1 MNSYRA
7 GILVLI
13 AAFIGVLAYLGNR
26 YLNIKEQE
34 SGAVYGVAYTAS
46 DTCHDPQ
53 TGKMFDYFVSSD
65 SANMRSEAGLS
76 GSVIGVLPQNTY
88 VLKLDE
94 QTVQPDPSKT
104 TTRKEIL
111 FTTAT
116 SSFTLPVNRVVT
128 IIDPET
134 EGTGMVRVAYTH
146 PEMGLL
152 EARVPSDTLD
162 LKREPSVWY
171 KIRIY
176 EGEEGWI
183 SKRLLSTLDVC

>member
-34 SGAVYGVAYTAS
+34 SEASYGVAYTAP

-128 IIDPET
+128 IVDPET

-183 SKRLLSTLDVC
+183 SKRLLSTLDAC